1 MSPGFFSH
9 CHEHFHNNYWIYL
22 VWNHGLISAIT
33 KALTKMC
40 SPDTKMSVL
49 HLSIQ
54 VQVKII
60 IIISPFTVLKVLLY
74 FYFLKYIYYK
84 FPLCADWRWHRKS
97 VKATKT
103 WLFGQAWRVV
113 YFAQKVFQTSSK
125 MSNPNA
131 PGLGK
136 SPSDKTAYIGKFGF
150 IPDKSQIIMEM
161 LSALYLGPNFP
172 LVCF

>member
-1 MSPGFFSH
+1 MDWYQQPLKLS
-9 CHEHFHNNYWIYL
+9 
-22 VWNHGLISAIT
+22 T
-33 KALTKMC
+33 LTKMC

-60 IIISPFTVLKVLLY
+60 IISPFTVLKVLLY
-74 FYFLKYIYYK
+74 LFFKYIYYN
-84 FPLCADWRWHRKS
+84 FPLCADWRWHRKN
-97 VKATKT
+97 VKATQT

-113 YFAQKVFQTSSK
+113 CFAQKVFQTSSK

-131 PGLGK
+131 PGLGN
-136 SPSDKTAYIGKFGF
+136 SPNDKTAYIGKFGF
-150 IPDKSQIIMEM
+150 ISDKSQIITEM

-172 LVCF
+172 LADPVFSWNVMLWCLHMRWSSAKISI